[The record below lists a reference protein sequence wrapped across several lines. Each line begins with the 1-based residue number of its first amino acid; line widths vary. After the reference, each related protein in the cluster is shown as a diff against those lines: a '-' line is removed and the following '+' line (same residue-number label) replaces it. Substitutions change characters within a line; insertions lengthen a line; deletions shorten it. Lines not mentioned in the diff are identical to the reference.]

1 LDAFGSLPPV
11 AGRRG
16 AKFFK
21 GILRTLCRGRMVTE
35 TVPVE
40 IPAEILQLAEQSG
53 ISREK
58 MSALLRDFAVLDIL
72 ASSSKLTK
80 KDALKLSHQ
89 IKASAWKRLKPFAH

>member
-1 LDAFGSLPPV
+1 
-11 AGRRG
+11 
-16 AKFFK
+16 
-21 GILRTLCRGRMVTE
+21 MVTE

-72 ASSSKLTK
+72 ASSSQLTK